1 MIRHDMDD
9 ISDEVFEKAC
19 RTVFAEPPV
28 DDLYFEKFEAADEVF
43 DDIVNPC
50 NEYIINYIKENFLN
64 EFIAFD
70 IATCYNMNAMWDEPF
85 ETQIN
90 SAIEDLSQLRVSD
103 CDKSKVISIL
113 ESKYKLRVKNES
125 PIDIEDI
132 KD

>member
-9 ISDEVFEKAC
+9 IS
-19 RTVFAEPPV
+19 
-28 DDLYFEKFEAADEVF
+28 DEVF

>member
-1 MIRHDMDD
+1 MIILKTENPDE
-9 ISDEVFEKAC
+9 IVKNLSDYYLLTNCFTIITITEEI
-19 RTVFAEPPV
+19 
-28 DDLYFEKFEAADEVF
+28 DE
-43 DDIVNPC
+43 
-50 NEYIINYIKENFLN
+50 EYIKENFLN

-70 IATCYNMNAMWDEPF
+70 IATCYNMNAMWDESF

>member
-1 MIRHDMDD
+1 MIRHDRDD
-9 ISDEVFEKAC
+9 ISDEVF
-19 RTVFAEPPV
+19 
-28 DDLYFEKFEAADEVF
+28 Y
-43 DDIVNPC
+43 DIVNPC

-70 IATCYNMNAMWDEPF
+70 IATCYNMSAMWDEPF

-113 ESKYKLRVKNES
+113 ERKYKLRVKNES

>member
-1 MIRHDMDD
+1 MIRH
-9 ISDEVFEKAC
+9 
-19 RTVFAEPPV
+19 
-28 DDLYFEKFEAADEVF
+28 
-43 DDIVNPC
+43 NPC